1 MVSAKQ
7 WIGWIIR
14 LKKKLKTLL
23 FTTNRISN
31 LVTQYLARR
40 SWIILD
46 RIIAPFVYS
55 VLSVS
60 LYYHR
65 IGTRDDTKV

>member
-1 MVSAKQ
+1 MTAL
-7 WIGWIIR
+7 I
-14 LKKKLKTLL
+14 KLFSFLNFRTFCLSEF
-23 FTTNRISN
+23 FTE
-31 LVTQYLARR
+31 YLARR

-65 IGTRDDTKV
+65 TGTGDVTKV